1 MLFATTSLAARID
14 LAEARHC
21 AAFAGIQGR
30 RGQDAFVTPIA
41 GTIAVYG
48 SPGAPFNKLAGL
60 GLAGDLE
67 EAALDALEEEFRR
80 RDAPLQ
86 VELSTLADP
95 AVGALLTRRG
105 YVLLNFEN
113 VLGIALDA
121 TFLDQVVRRQ
131 AEDQARGITVERVES
146 FDDPLWIEAMI
157 AGFAQPDTFD
167 GPPSHETFTREVLER
182 AYRDQSEI
190 QGSVRYVARR
200 DGVVAGGGSARL
212 DAGLAQLTGAAT
224 LPEHR
229 RKGVQS
235 AVLRTRLLDAAYQGC
250 DLATVTVQPGS
261 KSMQNAQRA
270 GFSLLYARAI
280 LVKKWDAGSA

>member
-1 MLFATTSLAARID
+1 MLFATATLAARID
-14 LAEARHC
+14 LAEARLC

-30 RGQDAFVTPIA
+30 RGQDAFVTGIG
-41 GTIAVYG
+41 GTVAVYG
-48 SPGAPFNKLAGL
+48 SPGAPFNKVAGL
-60 GLAGDLE
+60 GLSGE
-67 EAALDALEEEFRR
+67 LDESALEHLEGEFRR

-95 AVGALLTRRG
+95 AVGAMLTRRG

-113 VLGIALDA
+113 VLGLSLDPA
-121 TFLDQVVRRQ
+121 YIDDANRRQ
-131 AEDQARGITVERVES
+131 VEDQTGGITVARLQAS
-146 FDDPLWIEAMI
+146 DDPLWIDAMI
-157 AGFAQPDTFD
+157 TGFAQADTFD
-167 GPPSHETFTREVLER
+167 GPASHESYSREMLER

-190 QGSVRYVARR
+190 EGSVRYVAHRN
-200 DGVVAGGGSARL
+200 GALAGGGSVRL
-212 DAGLAQLTGAAT
+212 EGGLAQLTGAAT

-235 AVLRTRLLDAAYQGC
+235 AVLRARLIDAAYYGC

-270 GFSLLYARAI
+270 GFSLLYPRAI
-280 LVKKWDAGSA
+280 LVKKWS

>member
-1 MLFATTSLAARID
+1 MLFATTTLAARID
-14 LAEARHC
+14 LAEARLC

-30 RGQDAFVTPIA
+30 RGQDAFVTGIG
-41 GTIAVYG
+41 GTVAVYG

-60 GLAGDLE
+60 GLAGE
-67 EAALDALEEEFRR
+67 LDESALEHLEGEFRR

-95 AVGALLTRRG
+95 AVGAMLTRRG

-113 VLGIALDA
+113 VLGLSLDPA
-121 TFLDQVVRRQ
+121 YIDDAARRQ
-131 AEDQARGITVERVES
+131 VEDQTRGITVARLEAS
-146 FDDPLWIEAMI
+146 DDPLWIDAMI
-157 AGFAQPDTFD
+157 TGFAQADTFD
-167 GPPSHETFTREVLER
+167 GPPSHETYPREMLER
-182 AYRDQSEI
+182 AFRDQSGIE
-190 QGSVRYVARR
+190 GSVRYVAHLN
-200 DGVVAGGGSARL
+200 GTLAGGGSVRL
-212 DAGLAQLTGAAT
+212 EDGLAQLTGAAT

-235 AVLRTRLLDAAYQGC
+235 AVLRARLIDAAYYGC

-270 GFSLLYARAI
+270 GFSLLYPRAI
-280 LVKKWDAGSA
+280 LVKKW

>member
-1 MLFATTSLAARID
+1 MLFATTSLAARLD

-30 RGQDAFVTPIA
+30 RGRDAFVTPIG

-48 SPGAPFNKLAGL
+48 SPGAPYNKLVGL
-60 GLAGDLE
+60 GVAGELDE
-67 EAALDALEEEFRR
+67 EALAQLEEEFRR

-105 YVLLNFEN
+105 YALVNFEN
-113 VLGIALDA
+113 VLGLPLNGEFLEQA
-121 TFLDQVVRRQ
+121 TRNQNDDL
-131 AEDQARGITVERVES
+131 ARGIKVARLETGKEAPWV
-146 FDDPLWIEAMI
+146 DAMI
-157 AGFAQPDTFD
+157 TAFAHADTFD
-167 GPPSHETFTREVLER
+167 GPASHETFSRETLEH
-182 AYRDQSEI
+182 AYRDQFEI
-190 QGSVRYVARR
+190 DGSVRYAAYLN
-200 DGVVAGGGSARL
+200 GTFAGGASARL
-212 DAGLAQLTGAAT
+212 EAGLAQLTGAAT

-229 RKGVQS
+229 RKGVQT
-235 AVLRTRLLDAAYQGC
+235 ALLRARLIDAAYYGC

-270 GFSLLYARAI
+270 GFSLLYPRAI
-280 LVKKWDAGSA
+280 LVKKWRQSP

>member
-14 LAEARHC
+14 LAEARLC
-21 AAFAGIQGR
+21 AAIAGMQGR
-30 RGQDAFVTPIA
+30 RGQDAFVTPIG
-41 GTIAVYG
+41 GTIAAYG
-48 SPGAPFNKLAGL
+48 NPGAPFNKLAGL

-67 EAALDALEEEFRR
+67 PEALEQLEEEFRR
-80 RDAPLQ
+80 RESPLQ

-113 VLGIALDA
+113 VLGLALDA
-121 TFLDQVVRRQ
+121 SFLDAATRRQ
-131 AEDQARGITVERVES
+131 AEDEGRGIKVERLQPSDAE
-146 FDDPLWIEAMI
+146 LWTEAMI
-157 AGFAQPDTFD
+157 TGFSHPDTFD
-167 GPPSHETFTREVLER
+167 GPPSHESFSREVLER
-182 AYRDQSEI
+182 AYREYGQVE
-190 QGSVRYVARR
+190 GSVRYVAFR
-200 DGVVAGGGSARL
+200 DGTLAGGGSARF

-229 RKGVQS
+229 RKGVQA
-235 AVLRTRLLDAAYQGC
+235 AVVRGRLVDAARQEC

-261 KSMQNAQRA
+261 KSMQNALRA

-280 LVKKWDAGSA
+280 LVKSWARAD

>member
-14 LAEARHC
+14 LAEARLC

-30 RGQDAFVTPIA
+30 RGHDAFVTPIA

-48 SPGAPFNKLAGL
+48 SPNAPYNKLVGL
-60 GLAGDLE
+60 GVAGDLDE
-67 EAALDALEEEFRR
+67 SALEQIEEEFRR

-95 AVGALLTRRG
+95 SVGALLTRRG
-105 YVLLNFEN
+105 YVLVNFEN
-113 VLGIALDA
+113 VMGFGLNGAFVEEA
-121 TFLDQVVRRQ
+121 TRRQ
-131 AEDQARGITVERVES
+131 TDDQTKGIRVARLEPNEEA
-146 FDDPLWIEAMI
+146 LWIDAMI
-157 AGFAQPDTFD
+157 TAFAHADTFD
-167 GPPSHETFTREVLER
+167 GPASHETFSRETLER
-182 AYRDQSEI
+182 AYSDQSQI
-190 QGSVRYVARR
+190 DGSVRYVAYL
-200 DGVVAGGGSARL
+200 DGKLAGGGSVRL
-212 DAGLAQLTGAAT
+212 EAGLAQLTGAAT

-235 AVLRTRLLDAAYQGC
+235 AVVRTRLIDAAREGC

-270 GFSLLYARAI
+270 GFSLLYPRAI
-280 LVKKWDAGSA
+280 LVKTSRG

>member
-1 MLFATTSLAARID
+1 MLFATTTLAARID

-30 RGQDAFVTPIA
+30 RGQDAFVTGIG
-41 GTIAVYG
+41 GTVAVYG

-60 GLAGDLE
+60 GLSGE
-67 EAALDALEEEFRR
+67 LDESALEHLEGEFRR

-95 AVGALLTRRG
+95 AVGAMLTRRG

-113 VLGIALDA
+113 VLGLSLDA
-121 TFLDQVVRRQ
+121 AYVDEANRRKVD
-131 AEDQARGITVERVES
+131 DQASGITVARLQA
-146 FDDPLWIEAMI
+146 FDDPLWIDAMI
-157 AGFAQPDTFD
+157 TGFAQADTFD
-167 GPPSHETFTREVLER
+167 GPASHETYSREMLER
-182 AYRDQSEI
+182 AYRDQAEI
-190 QGSVRYVARR
+190 EGSVRYVAHRN
-200 DGVVAGGGSARL
+200 GTLAGGGSVRL
-212 DAGLAQLTGAAT
+212 EGGLAQLTGAAT

-235 AVLRTRLLDAAYQGC
+235 AVLRARLIDAAYYGC

-270 GFSLLYARAI
+270 GFSLLYPRAI
-280 LVKKWDAGSA
+280 LVKKWS